1 MALSLSSTVL
11 AQEPPVRVDISAEK
25 IVTEGKVYYMHPV
38 LRGQTLYSIARAYS
52 VTVELLIREN
62 GITDNSIKE
71 GQVLRIPAAVVA
83 QGQAARNASLNTRGQ
98 ADSQPDST
106 RRSATPTR
114 PAARPISSPEQQDER
129 FIYHRVRRGETLGT
143 IANEYGITVRELKR
157 ANKGLLFPHEGD
169 YLMIP
174 RRRLSSRQ
182 QQRVHEE
189 PVIEAPADT
198 ITADTLLIED
208 EPEEFTVPAERTVI
222 NRLHGSVKVAV
233 LFPFFIRENNASS
246 YIDSASL
253 DTQGNRIYREVTRS
267 SSYIYDGSLPF
278 LEAYEGVLIAVD
290 SLRTLGLTVEMDV
303 YDTGA
308 DTLGIYRLMHAGTL
322 DDVDLILGPVFSY
335 HLEQIAGWAAERN
348 IPLVSPV
355 SLRDRN
361 IVENKPTLYR
371 VFPSEAIV
379 REVMAGQL
387 KDHPD
392 SRVVF
397 LYADSAM
404 YDPAT
409 SDLWNRIV
417 RTLNDSTATDS
428 TRLTSH
434 YYTGVSPGRNV
445 YGHVAAID
453 SLLLPDRENIIVLA
467 SSNSSVVSTIF
478 SALHGLKRRYDIKV
492 MGYPEIRGLETID
505 LKYYYELELLIPL
518 DSYVDY
524 DSPAAMAF
532 SSRFLKKFK
541 TEPMAESFAWRGF
554 DIAWYFI
561 GGLATGGKE
570 FLRDPGIFNPALL
583 CLEPDFRRDNRQDG
597 YENRGI
603 FMMYYHKD
611 MTIEINR
618 PWPPPVI
625 EEQVVAE
632 PFRFIFSGSS
642 EHNRER

>member
-1 MALSLSSTVL
+1 MKEKKSLFLIRRAAVMLITAALSLPVTVL
-11 AQEPPVRVDISAEK
+11 AQEQPVRVDISTEK
-25 IVTEGKVYYMHPV
+25 IVSEGKVYYMHSV
-38 LRGQTLYSIARAYS
+38 LKGQTLYSIARAYS

-83 QGQAARNASLNTRGQ
+83 QGQAARSTGIQTREQAGGQ
-98 ADSQPDST
+98 ADSTPG
-106 RRSATPTR
+106 SATPAR
-114 PAARPISSPEQQDER
+114 PAVQPIPSPEQQDER

-174 RRRLSSRQ
+174 RRRVSSRHQ
-182 QQRVHEE
+182 PRIKEE

-198 ITADTLLIED
+198 IPADTLLIED
-208 EPEEFTVPAERTVI
+208 EPEVFTIPAERTVI
-222 NRLHGSVKVAV
+222 DRLHGSVKVAV
-233 LFPFFIRENNASS
+233 LFPFFISENNARS
-246 YIDSASL
+246 YIDSAGL
-253 DTQGNRIYREVTRS
+253 DSQGNRIYREVTRS

-278 LEAYEGVLIAVD
+278 LEAYEGILIAVD
-290 SLRTLGLTVEMDV
+290 SLRTLGLTVEMEV
-303 YDTGA
+303 HDTGA
-308 DTLGIYRLMHAGTL
+308 DTLGIYRLMHSGTL
-322 DDVDLILGPVFSY
+322 ENVDLIIGPVFSY
-335 HLEQIAGWAAERN
+335 HLEQLAGWAAERD

-371 VFPSEAIV
+371 VFPSETVV
-379 REVMAGQL
+379 REIMAGEL
-387 KDHPD
+387 RNHPD
-392 SRVVF
+392 SRIVF

-409 SDLWNRIV
+409 TDLWNRIA

-428 TRLTSH
+428 ARLTSH

-445 YGHVAAID
+445 HGHVASIE

-467 SSNSSVVSTIF
+467 SSNSSVVSTVF

-492 MGYPEIRGLETID
+492 LGYPEIRGLETID
-505 LKYYYELELLIPL
+505 LKYYYDLELLIPL

-524 DSPAAMAF
+524 ESPASMAF

-554 DIAWYFI
+554 DIGWYFI

-570 FLRDPGIFNPALL
+570 FLRGPRHFQPCTA
-583 CLEPDFRRDNRQDG
+583 
-597 YENRGI
+597 
-603 FMMYYHKD
+603 M
-611 MTIEINR
+611 
-618 PWPPPVI
+618 
-625 EEQVVAE
+625 
-632 PFRFIFSGSS
+632 S
-642 EHNRER
+642 